1 VKQGFR
7 DSAEKWQR
15 PMKGARVLGV
25 AVLLTIML
33 AGLSRVAAAPI
44 SAPATWAVL
53 IESNS
58 YQGRYA
64 NLPVGYI
71 NSRRMLTTLLRR
83 GWSSDHILL
92 VRDSQ
97 DRALLQHATG
107 WLAARVRPD
116 DLVVFYVAGEYQFF
130 DKDLMW
136 DSTFPGLWKRVPSSQ
151 RVLIVETCYA
161 ERLTSA
167 VKGIPGIALPA
178 VGRNELD
185 WWGLRE
191 TDRLIRGGT
200 FTYFFTRALEQQPAE
215 TPMDFTAA
223 FAKAVAG
230 TQEYFRTV
238 IASTPGALNSY
249 HAMGDFPERL
259 TAFPNPHLAEEAA
272 DPATS
277 AEAPPNP

>member
-1 VKQGFR
+1 MEQGFR
-7 DSAEKWQR
+7 GRAQKWQG

-33 AGLSRVAAAPI
+33 AGFSRVAAAPMP
-44 SAPATWAVL
+44 APATWAVL

-58 YQGRYA
+58 YHGTYA

-71 NSRRMLTTLLRR
+71 NSRRMLTTLVRR
-83 GWSSDHILL
+83 GWPSDHILL
-92 VRDSQ
+92 LRDSQ
-97 DRALLQHATG
+97 DRAVLQHATA

-116 DLVVFYVAGEYQFF
+116 DLVLLYVAGEYQFF

-136 DSTFPGLWKRVPSSQ
+136 NSTFPGLWKGVPSAQ
-151 RVLIVETCYA
+151 RVLIVEACYA
-161 ERLTSA
+161 ERLTAA
-167 VKGIPGIALPA
+167 VAGIPGVALPA

-200 FTYFFTRALEQQPAE
+200 FTYFLANALERQPADK
-215 TPMDFTAA
+215 PVDFTAA
-223 FAKAVAG
+223 FATAVAAA
-230 TQEYFRTV
+230 QEYFRTV
-238 IASTPGALNSY
+238 IATTPGALNSF

-259 TAFPNPHLAEEAA
+259 ATFPNPHLLEEAGDA
-272 DPATS
+272 AAV
-277 AEAPPNP
+277 AEATRHP